1 MMCAKNTT
9 KCKNCVF
16 WVEEDENLDYSH
28 NLAVMLN
35 KGFCVL
41 QDLYTHKKPDDKCN
55 LE

>member
-1 MMCAKNTT
+1 MFDQSC
-9 KCKNCVF
+9 KCKFCTF

-28 NLAVMLN
+28 DLAVMLN